1 MRKKEFNIA
10 RFKFDGSYFF
20 SWCRCR
26 VSGGNGLEKQEKAM
40 KKENKKKKNFTR
52 LTNMTL
58 AFSLAWCI
66 FLVLSILIKKINGM
80 VINIDFIEFC
90 V

>member
-1 MRKKEFNIA
+1 MEKEKKGKKKE
-10 RFKFDGSYFF
+10 K
-20 SWCRCR
+20 
-26 VSGGNGLEKQEKAM
+26 
-40 KKENKKKKNFTR
+40 KKKKNFTR

-66 FLVLSILIKKINGM
+66 FLVLSILTKKINGM
-80 VINIDFIEFC
+80 VRNIDFIEIS